1 MEFKINRNSFLKTMQ
16 AVIIIT
22 GKEVNNQFHS
32 QFKIESSL
40 KEGKINIICTNNES
54 DFRKELKV
62 DVIKEG
68 SFCTNAQKIFEL
80 VKELYDDEI
89 IFKVLD
95 NQWLLLKNNKS
106 SIKIPSYDKSKF
118 PNIDLSFKENTFS
131 LAAIELNEAF
141 KKTTDFVSVEP
152 IKINLQ
158 GIFIETNK
166 ESIRFVS
173 SDSYRACEYFIKEKQ
188 IKNNKKIIISS
199 SSFPII
205 GKYLENE
212 KEEIIDVCIDDVFF
226 AISNKRFFF
235 SNKAS

>member
-1 MEFKINRNSFLKTMQ
+1 MILEKNL
-16 AVIIIT
+16 
-22 GKEVNNQFHS
+22 
-32 QFKIESSL
+32 
-40 KEGKINIICTNNES
+40 
-54 DFRKELKV
+54 

-166 ESIRFVS
+166 
-173 SDSYRACEYFIKEKQ
+173 DPA
-188 IKNNKKIIISS
+188 KI
-199 SSFPII
+199 
-205 GKYLENE
+205 
-212 KEEIIDVCIDDVFF
+212 CFF
-226 AISNKRFFF
+226 
-235 SNKAS
+235 